1 MVPISLFLP
10 RRQILASPTTGSFPA
25 GSFDG
30 KAAPPTGHP
39 PEVVKE
45 EDGGASSDFS
55 FQTEF
60 AGIPP
65 VRRSLKAEPAP
76 EVAQSSGAAAGG
88 TQRADDG
95 FNWRKYGQK
104 VVKGSENPR
113 SYYKCTHPNCPS
125 KKQVETTLE
134 GQITEIVYKGNHN
147 HPKPQSTR
155 RSSSSLLAPA
165 PAPAPLERADS
176 AVTPEYSS
184 GSFCDEEDASGGFH
198 RSRPDGGEVDDDGP
212 DAKRG

>member
-30 KAAPPTGHP
+30 KPAPSAGHP

-55 FQTEF
+55 FQTGF
-60 AGIPP
+60 AEIPP
-65 VRRSLKAEPAP
+65 SGE
-76 EVAQSSGAAAGG
+76 SSGGGATGG
-88 TQRADDG
+88 TQKADDG

-113 SYYKCTHPNCPS
+113 SYYKCTHPNCPT

-134 GQITEIVYKGNHN
+134 GQITEIVYKGVHN

-165 PAPAPLERADS
+165 PAPAPLER
-176 AVTPEYSS
+176 PI
-184 GSFCDEEDASGGFH
+184 
-198 RSRPDGGEVDDDGP
+198 PP
-212 DAKRG
+212 